1 MRGAESMNTGS
12 KESMNETRDLLNET
26 ARRAARFVES
36 LPERRVAASREAG
49 ELVSALGGALPRSG
63 MPASEIL
70 ARLDEIG
77 DQGVVANAG
86 PRYFGFVTGGALP
99 ASVAAS
105 WLASAWDQNAFSEVS
120 SPIGAAIERV
130 AMRWVL
136 EVLGLP
142 TEAGAAFVTGATM
155 ANFSALAAARRAVLL
170 AHGHD
175 VDRHG
180 LHGGPEVTVVV
191 GEQAHATLFKAL
203 GMLGLGRERVV
214 RVPADEQGRMR
225 VDALPI
231 LNGPAIVCTQAG
243 NVNSGAFDPVG
254 AICDAVRAGDIRV
267 HVDGAFGLWARASG
281 RLAALA
287 AGVER
292 ADSWATDAHKW
303 LNVPYDSGLAIVR
316 DAGMLRGALSVQADY
331 LPDRT
336 TRDPFEFTPDTSR
349 RMRGLEIW
357 AAVASLGRDGIEELV
372 DRNCRQARRFA
383 AGLRD
388 AGCEIL
394 NDVELNQVLVAF
406 GDDRVTTEVI
416 RGVQRDGTCW
426 CGGTSWN
433 GRAAMRISV
442 SSWATSDEDVERSIA
457 AILRVAWDV
466 RGPAPAKGRLA
477 AAGLGK
483 RRGHVAGST

>member
-1 MRGAESMNTGS
+1 MSERDGNDMRE
-12 KESMNETRDLLNET
+12 LLGET
-26 ARRAARFVES
+26 AERATRFIES
-36 LPERRVAASREAG
+36 LPDRRVAPERGAS
-49 ELVSALGGALPRSG
+49 ELASALGGALPRHG

-77 DQGVVANAG
+77 GQGVTASAG

-105 WLASAWDQNAFSEVS
+105 WLATVWDQNAFSEVS

-136 EVLGLP
+136 EALDLP
-142 TEAGAAFVTGATM
+142 AGSGTAFVTGATM
-155 ANFSALAAARRAVLL
+155 ANFTALAAARRAVLL

-180 LHGGPEVTVVV
+180 LRDAPEITVVV

-203 GMLGLGRERVV
+203 GMLGLGRDRVV
-214 RVPADEQGRMR
+214 RVPADDQGRMR
-225 VDALPI
+225 ADALPA
-231 LNGPAIVCTQAG
+231 LAGPAIVCTQAG
-243 NVNSGAFDPVG
+243 NVNTGAFDPVG
-254 AICDAVRAGDIRV
+254 AICDAVRADDVRV
-267 HVDGAFGLWARASG
+267 HVDGAFGLWARASS
-281 RLAALA
+281 RLGALA

-316 DAGMLRGALSVQADY
+316 DAVALHGAMSIRADY
-331 LPDRT
+331 LPNRSR
-336 TRDPFEFTPDTSR
+336 RDPFEFTPETSR
-349 RMRGLEIW
+349 RIRGAEVW
-357 AAVASLGRDGIEELV
+357 AAIASLGRNGIAELV
-372 DRNCRQARRFA
+372 EHHCRQARRFA
-383 AGLRD
+383 AGLRESG
-388 AGCEIL
+388 AEVL
-394 NDVELNQVLVAF
+394 NDVVLNQVLVAF
-406 GDDRVTTEVI
+406 GDDAVTAEVI

-442 SSWATSDEDVERSIA
+442 SSWATIDEDVERSID
-457 AILRVAWDV
+457 AILRVAADV
-466 RGPAPAKGRLA
+466 TGGSESPSDTAK
-477 AAGLGK
+477 
-483 RRGHVAGST
+483 